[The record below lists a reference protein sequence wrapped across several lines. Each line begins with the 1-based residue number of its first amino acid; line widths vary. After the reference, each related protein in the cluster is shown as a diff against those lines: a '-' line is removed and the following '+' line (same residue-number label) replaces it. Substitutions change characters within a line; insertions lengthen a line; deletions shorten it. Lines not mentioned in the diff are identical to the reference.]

1 MESLSAKDKLDDKN
15 CPHKRSSVF
24 EDLNNNSLKF
34 QECGQNYLANKGNKE
49 ANVEKQGRHKDP
61 DEKHSSSQNISR
73 EKVQM
78 DGEKTDKPVF
88 SKTKNCDKK
97 AAEFDTLPGS
107 KNAEDSLQKARPD
120 SKDSRKSSSDRGRL
134 KNDNRSL
141 SPERSQKQSKILK
154 VANIT
159 DDSRSTTSGSS
170 EAQNGKRPNEQD
182 STLKLNKDPENKEH
196 SKHKKAKAKH
206 VENESKSKEPSLSFE
221 SYLNYDVNVLKRK
234 VKSGGKPPK
243 KTVGKDAT
251 KESGMEAFSSKLA
264 SCVASEKQVSLTM
277 TQNIVAVRVSCRMST
292 KLLHFS
298 PQVNVSVMELV
309 NLHSP
314 GGPLEYESPITVSH
328 SEKKGTKKIT

>member
-1 MESLSAKDKLDDKN
+1 
-15 CPHKRSSVF
+15 
-24 EDLNNNSLKF
+24 
-34 QECGQNYLANKGNKE
+34 
-49 ANVEKQGRHKDP
+49 
-61 DEKHSSSQNISR
+61 
-73 EKVQM
+73 M

-88 SKTKNCDKK
+88 SKTKNCDHSNKK

-120 SKDSRKSSSDRGRL
+120 SKDSRKSSCDRGRL

-141 SPERSQKQSKILK
+141 SPEHSQKQSKILK
-154 VANIT
+154 VANIK
-159 DDSRSTTSGSS
+159 DDSRSATSWSS

-182 STLKLNKDPENKEH
+182 STLKLNREPENKEH
-196 SKHKKAKAKH
+196 LKHKKAKAKH
-206 VENESKSKEPSLSFE
+206 VENESKSEEPSLSFE
-221 SYLNYDVNVLKRK
+221 SYLNYDENVLKRK

-243 KTVGKDAT
+243 RTVGKDAT
-251 KESGMEAFSSKLA
+251 KESGMEAFSSKVA
-264 SCVASEKQVSLTM
+264 SCVTSEKQVSLTM

-328 SEKKGTKKIT
+328 SEKKGSKKITWAVFWKVSSYCCSFLS